1 MRLTGNSLSNL
12 NKHVQSYARNK
23 EGQIDIMKDIL
34 LEYGSFKTPPVD
46 VSNSAVV
53 YHTEG
58 ERNTLDE
65 LYRTSSSSST
75 PVSDTIKNLVI
86 ISSAPCPISARE
98 IVEKYPDVE
107 TLVIKIQE
115 TAVSPRGYH
124 RSHIIGGGLLT
135 GVKTLMI
142 LGYPSHADSPF
153 EYIREIPSLECCL
166 FDTPELYHREYE
178 QEYSITFGDDF
189 ERTIMFNRNLREITF
204 KMSPGSEIQRKM
216 ADGWCLKLRE
226 DDWITYRD
234 IVPEMMRYVQS
245 AFPRI
250 RFDVQDLEFAF
261 RLLVKK
267 HGGCSIQS
275 IKHLPLPFPLP
286 MTSSTELP
294 LVEWFEIL
302 FDDAIL
308 EEQVSFKILG

>member
-1 MRLTGNSLSNL
+1 MMN
-12 NKHVQSYARNK
+12 
-23 EGQIDIMKDIL
+23 DIL

-58 ERNTLDE
+58 DRNTLDE
-65 LYRTSSSSST
+65 LYRTS
-75 PVSDTIKNLVI
+75 PLPEKIKNLVI
-86 ISSAPCPISARE
+86 ISSAPCPISAME
-98 IVEKYPDVE
+98 ISTRYPDVE

-115 TAVSPRGYH
+115 TAVSPRGYQ
-124 RSHIIGGGLLT
+124 RSHIVGGSLLSK
-135 GVKTLMI
+135 VKTLMI

-153 EYIREIPSLECCL
+153 EYIREIPSVECCL

-189 ERTIMFNRNLREITF
+189 ERTTLFNRNLREITF

-216 ADGWCLKLRE
+216 ADGWCLKLME

-234 IVPEMMRYVQS
+234 VVPEMTRYVQS

-267 HGGCSIQS
+267 HGGCFIHS
-275 IKHLPLPFPLP
+275 IKHLPFPSPSSP

-308 EEQVSFKILG
+308 EERVSFKILG

>member
-1 MRLTGNSLSNL
+1 
-12 NKHVQSYARNK
+12 
-23 EGQIDIMKDIL
+23 MKDIL

-58 ERNTLDE
+58 DRNTLDE
-65 LYRTSSSSST
+65 LYRTTSST
-75 PVSDTIKNLVI
+75 PGSDIVKKLVI

-98 IVEKYPDVE
+98 IADRYPDVE

-115 TAVSPRGYH
+115 TAVSPRGYQW
-124 RSHIIGGGLLT
+124 SHIIGGGLLT

-216 ADGWCLKLRE
+216 ADGWCLRLRE

-234 IVPEMMRYVQS
+234 IVPEMTRYVQS
-245 AFPRI
+245 VFPRI
-250 RFDVQDLEFAF
+250 RFDLQDLEFAF

-275 IKHLPLPFPLP
+275 IKHLPLSISIAAP
-286 MTSSTELP
+286 MTSSVELP

-302 FDDAIL
+302 FDDDVL
-308 EEQVSFKILG
+308 EERVSFKILG

>member
-1 MRLTGNSLSNL
+1 M
-12 NKHVQSYARNK
+12 
-23 EGQIDIMKDIL
+23 MKDIL
-34 LEYGSFKTPPVD
+34 QEYSSFKTPPVD

-53 YHTEG
+53 YHTDG

-65 LYRTSSSSST
+65 LYRTSSSSSSSN
-75 PVSDTIKNLVI
+75 PSSDTIKNLVV

-98 IVEKYPDVE
+98 IAERYPDVD

-115 TAVSPRGYH
+115 TAVSPRGYQ
-124 RSHIIGGGLLT
+124 RSHIVGGGLLT

-153 EYIREIPSLECCL
+153 EYIREIPSVERCL
-166 FDTPELYHREYE
+166 FDIPELYHREYA

-189 ERTIMFNRNLREITF
+189 ERTTLFNRNLREITF
-204 KMSPGSEIQRKM
+204 KMTPGSEIQRKM

-234 IVPEMMRYVQS
+234 VVPEMTQYVQS

-261 RLLVKK
+261 RLLAKK

-275 IKHLPLPFPLP
+275 IKHLPLPPPSPSP

-294 LVEWFEIL
+294 LIEWFEIL

-308 EEQVSFKILG
+308 EERVSFKILG

>member
-1 MRLTGNSLSNL
+1 M
-12 NKHVQSYARNK
+12 
-23 EGQIDIMKDIL
+23 MKDIL

-53 YHTEG
+53 YHIEG
-58 ERNTLDE
+58 DRNTLDE
-65 LYRTSSSSST
+65 LYRTS
-75 PVSDTIKNLVI
+75 PLPEKIKNLVI

-115 TAVSPRGYH
+115 TAISPRGYQ
-124 RSHIIGGGLLT
+124 RNHIIGGGLLI

-142 LGYPSHADSPF
+142 LGYPSHSDSPF
-153 EYIREIPSLECCL
+153 EYIREIPSLERCL
-166 FDTPELYHREYE
+166 FDTPVLYHREYD

-189 ERTIMFNRNLREITF
+189 ERTTMFNRNLREITF

-234 IVPEMMRYVQS
+234 VVPEMTRYIQS

-250 RFDVQDLEFAF
+250 RFDLQDLEFAF
-261 RLLVKK
+261 RLLSIK
-267 HGGCSIQS
+267 HGGSSIQF
-275 IKHLPLPFPLP
+275 IKHLPLPISIAAP
-286 MTSSTELP
+286 MTSSVELP

-302 FDDAIL
+302 FDDDIL
-308 EEQVSFKILG
+308 EERVSFKILG